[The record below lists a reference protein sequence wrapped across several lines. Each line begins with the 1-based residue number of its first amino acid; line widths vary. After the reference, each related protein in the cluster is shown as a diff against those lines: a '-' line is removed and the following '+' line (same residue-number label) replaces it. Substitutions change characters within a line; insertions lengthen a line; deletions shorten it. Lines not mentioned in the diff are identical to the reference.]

1 MGNTEYTQFKNIDKL
16 DGYDYEK
23 MYIYKLKN
31 IWMEYKAMQLSI
43 WSSWRAFSPKGLL
56 IN

>member
-16 DGYDYEK
+16 DDYDYEK

-31 IWMEYKAMQLSI
+31 CRTHHFY
-43 WSSWRAFSPKGLL
+43 FSGEVGSY
-56 IN
+56 

>member
-31 IWMEYKAMQLSI
+31 I
-43 WSSWRAFSPKGLL
+43 
-56 IN
+56 